1 MSKQLHVVLIGKSP
15 LSLFIAQELDK
26 YLGPLVQY
34 KLTWLTEDSKMVTDL
49 LSFDPV
55 GKMKSVDLSKRFT
68 DLQMRVT
75 SIKSVNLRRQ
85 EIVTGRAT
93 VNYDF
98 LILDQLPYYTTKEL
112 SVIYQ
117 QFTTLI
123 GAVAAAKKGE
133 KPISA
138 AVSIGGTAAHSAQ
151 LALALRSFQLRHY
164 PSLLRNISLHIST
177 QPTVVWPYL
186 SEHSVETKNKAKNG
200 GMTISSPVAMVNSK
214 QIKGAKV
221 DRSNHIVADSFMRV
235 SGYDNVLCFDSP
247 EWLRSNILRT
257 YKSFSKSVIEF
268 LENFFENKGLKKLHI
283 PKHSLLLRSEKGNF
297 ALIGEMKSNN
307 FRAKLVA
314 KLEES
319 LRS

>member
-1 MSKQLHVVLIGKSP
+1 MSKQLHVVLVGKSP

-34 KLTWLTEDSKMVTDL
+34 KLTWLSDDSKMVTDL

-55 GKMKSVDLSKRFT
+55 GKMKSVDLAKRFA
-68 DLQMRVT
+68 DLQMKVASVK
-75 SIKSVNLRRQ
+75 SINLRRQ
-85 EIVTGRAT
+85 EIVTSRAT
-93 VNYDF
+93 ISYDF
-98 LILDQLPYYTTKEL
+98 LILDQLPYYSAKEL

-123 GAVAAAKKGE
+123 GAVAAARKGE

-138 AVSIGGTAAHSAQ
+138 AVSIGGSAAHSAQ

-164 PSLLRNISLHIST
+164 PSLLRHISLHISN
-177 QPTVVWPYL
+177 QPTNVWPYL
-186 SEHSVETKNKAKNG
+186 SEHSIETRSKAKNG
-200 GMTISSPVAMVNSK
+200 GMTIGSPVAMVSPK
-214 QIKGAKV
+214 QIKGARV
-221 DRSNHIVADSFMRV
+221 DRSGHVVTDPFMRA
-235 SGYDNVLCFDSP
+235 SGYDNVLCFDGP

-257 YKSFSKSVIEF
+257 YKTFSKTVIEF
-268 LENFFENKGLKKLHI
+268 LDNFFENRGIKKLHI

-297 ALIGEMKSNN
+297 SLIGEMRSRN
-307 FRAKLVA
+307 FRAKLIA

-319 LRS
+319 LRG